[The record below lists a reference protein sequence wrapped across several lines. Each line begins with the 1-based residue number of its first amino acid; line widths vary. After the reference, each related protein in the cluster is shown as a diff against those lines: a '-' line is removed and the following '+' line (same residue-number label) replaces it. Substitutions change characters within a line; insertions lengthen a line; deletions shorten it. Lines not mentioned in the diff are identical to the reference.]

1 MFCVVSSNVRQHVL
15 FCGSVSIM
23 CGSFISLFQSLVC
36 VRRIADALMALQQ
49 YGSGDYIGW
58 EMKFPCALPNVVE
71 ELQKVANNMEDDL
84 EKWKKEIQEKR
95 DEFYELNYYTT
106 QQLLLLREELGR
118 LKEPGEDQV
127 KPHAMALLQSISR
140 EVSADAMK
148 RYVQEVA
155 TILEQQREIASSGE
169 KTERKKVKNSVSS
182 FSQFSGQEAA
192 LEPEPPPAAEA
203 SSALMTGLLESEG
216 AKTSAPLAQ
225 TQENELT
232 NDRRAILVNLQ
243 ENFGFHRQL
252 ILLAF
257 ERCDNPVDKNEVSR
271 WCLDNQD
278 NFKYGDDEEEE
289 EEEEP
294 MEEEEEETQERTS
307 MHSENED
314 DGEGDAVSSM
324 EVTADSAPL
333 PAEVVVRERVAVDEH
348 HPVVRRLLD
357 LDYPLDKCLDAA
369 ERFPEDSHAAY
380 EYLQQTGEQGDIFGE
395 EEKMEW
401 SEVEPS
407 RQAAGSRQE
416 GPAAYI
422 GR

>member
-1 MFCVVSSNVRQHVL
+1 M
-15 FCGSVSIM
+15 
-23 CGSFISLFQSLVC
+23 C

-71 ELQKVANNMEDDL
+71 ELQKVAGGMETDL
-84 EKWKKEIQEKR
+84 DKWKKEIQEKR

-118 LKEPGEDQV
+118 LKESGEDQV

-148 RYVQEVA
+148 RYVQQVA
-155 TILEQQREIASSGE
+155 TILEQQRASSSTTV
-169 KTERKKVKNSVSS
+169 KAVKKKLQEPVSS
-182 FSQFSGQEAA
+182 SSQVSGQDTVAA
-192 LEPEPPPAAEA
+192 PVPSPSAAEA
-203 SSALMTGLLESEG
+203 SSALMADLLKSEG

-225 TQENELT
+225 TQEHELN
-232 NDRRAILVNLQ
+232 NDRKAILVNL
-243 ENFGFHRQL
+243 EEMFGFHRQL

-257 ERCDNPVDKNEVSR
+257 ERCDSPADKNEITS
-271 WCLDNQD
+271 WCLENQD
-278 NFKYGDDEEEE
+278 KYKYEDEDKDEEDD
-289 EEEEP
+289 EP
-294 MEEEEEETQERTS
+294 MEEEDTQDMNSDKEVGTEE
-307 MHSENED
+307 
-314 DGEGDAVSSM
+314 DAVSFM
-324 EVTADSAPL
+324 DVTADGAPL
-333 PAEVVVRERVAVDEH
+333 PPAEVVVKERVAVDEH
-348 HPVVRRLLD
+348 HPVVKRLLD

-395 EEKMEW
+395 EEVMEW
-401 SEVEPS
+401 SSVEAS
-407 RQAAGSRQE
+407 RPAVDCEEAAVHV
-416 GPAAYI
+416 

>member
-1 MFCVVSSNVRQHVL
+1 
-15 FCGSVSIM
+15 
-23 CGSFISLFQSLVC
+23 
-36 VRRIADALMALQQ
+36 MALQQ

-71 ELQKVANNMEDDL
+71 ELQKVASKMEDDL
-84 EKWKKEIQEKR
+84 EKWKQEIQEKR

-148 RYVQEVA
+148 RYVQEVT
-155 TILEQQREIASSGE
+155 TILEQQGAMTSTGV
-169 KTERKKVKNSVSS
+169 KTERKKVNNPVNSSS
-182 FSQFSGQEAA
+182 QLSGQEAA
-192 LEPEPPPAAEA
+192 PEPAPPLAAEA

-232 NDRRAILVNLQ
+232 IDQRAILVNLQ
-243 ENFGFHRQL
+243 ESFGFHRQL

-257 ERCDNPVDKNEVSR
+257 ERCDNPGDKNEVSR
-271 WCLDNQD
+271 WCLVNQN
-278 NFKYGDDEEEE
+278 NFKYGDEEEEEE

-294 MEEEEEETQERTS
+294 MEEDEEETQEKTS
-307 MHSENED
+307 MHSGKED
-314 DGEGDAVSSM
+314 DGEGDAVTIM
-324 EVTADSAPL
+324 EVTADSAPS
-333 PAEVVVRERVAVDEH
+333 PAEVVVRERVAVDEY

-357 LDYPLDKCLDAA
+357 LDYSLDKCLDAA

-380 EYLQQTGEQGDIFGE
+380 KYLQQTGEQGNIFGE
-395 EEKMEW
+395 EEVMEW
-401 SEVEPS
+401 SAVEPS
-407 RQAAGSRQE
+407 RAVAVSEGS
-416 GPAAYI
+416 PAYV

>member
-1 MFCVVSSNVRQHVL
+1 M
-15 FCGSVSIM
+15 
-23 CGSFISLFQSLVC
+23 
-36 VRRIADALMALQQ
+36 RIADALMALQQ

-71 ELQKVANNMEDDL
+71 ELQKVASKMEDDL
-84 EKWKKEIQEKR
+84 DKWKQEIQEKR

-148 RYVQEVA
+148 RYVQQVT
-155 TILEQQREIASSGE
+155 TILEQQRAMTSTGA
-169 KTERKKVKNSVSS
+169 KAERKKVKVPVSS
-182 FSQFSGQEAA
+182 SSQLSGQKAI
-192 LEPEPPPAAEA
+192 PATEA

-232 NDRRAILVNLQ
+232 TDRKAILVNLK

-257 ERCDNPVDKNEVSR
+257 ERCDNPGDKNEVCR

-278 NFKYGDDEEEE
+278 NFKYRDEEEE

-294 MEEEEEETQERTS
+294 MEEEEEETQEKMS
-307 MHSENED
+307 MHSDKEY
-314 DGEGDAVSSM
+314 DGEVDTVSIM
-324 EVTADSAPL
+324 EVTADSAPP

-348 HPVVRRLLD
+348 HPVVKKLLD

-369 ERFPEDSHAAY
+369 EMFPEDSHAAY

-401 SEVEPS
+401 SAVEPS
-407 RQAAGSRQE
+407 ISAAVEECE
-416 GPAAYI
+416 GPAVYV